1 MEDIQN
7 QSAAP
12 QQAAQQP
19 PAQPVQPTT
28 AQPVQA
34 TPLDTPKNNNKTFL
48 IILII
53 VIVLVLTALA
63 FMLFTR
69 NNTATT
75 LNPGPIQTLPT
86 TVVSPAASTSS
97 PEEQEVEQVDITD
110 TAPTDF
116 PQLEEEVQGL

>member
-7 QSAAP
+7 QSTTP
-12 QQAAQQP
+12 QQPAQQP
-19 PAQPVQPTT
+19 PAQPAQPTT

-34 TPLDTPKNNNKTFL
+34 TPSDTPKNNNKTFL

-53 VIVLVLTALA
+53 VIVLVLTAVA

-69 NNTATT
+69 NNAPTT

-86 TVVSPAASTSS
+86 TVVSPASTSS